1 MYKEIYENVVQVGSG
16 TFGSVY
22 FVRDRETGDGAAAKY
37 LRQVTLLVTFLGS
50 LLGAAASTSDRF
62 NFLLRTFS
70 PRFTPVSRW
79 VVVSN

>member
-37 LRQVTLLVTFLGS
+37 LRQVTFL
-50 LLGAAASTSDRF
+50 
-62 NFLLRTFS
+62 
-70 PRFTPVSRW
+70 PE
-79 VVVSN
+79 SNLDCIETELWTAGEI